1 MDFPIFI
8 FIQTNQLTSIARS
21 VKKLITICD
30 MSKKKHV
37 SVGSSTV
44 YQKVQNAVQ
53 VLCIA
58 STQQYLLSPSKSA
71 ELKLETQLIN
81 KNNE

>member
-1 MDFPIFI
+1 MHNVYKIMDFPILF

-37 SVGSSTV
+37 SVVSSTV

-58 STQQYLLSPSKSA
+58 STQH
-71 ELKLETQLIN
+71 IIC
-81 KNNE
+81 